1 MREGPSPLASLRAPS
16 RLTAH
21 KRARRAASVRPRVN
35 RNNCGQWRGRVESR
49 VLALKDDE
57 LRTQS
62 EQEEGAG
69 EEASGGGIR
78 RAVRNCRRPI
88 SNRRKRLQREG
99 RGSNEL
105 RSSSRHEKRG
115 LLKKREG
122 ERGERRAYRRRTRR
136 KKSMGVMAKE
146 RENQVSEEKPD
157 VESETKKKKKKSFRP
172 LSRLS
177 KLYLRRETRT
187 RPISQVLA
195 LFPTSR
201 ALSFGPGSC
210 VHQQQLCRQLPL
222 QLR

>member
-1 MREGPSPLASLRAPS
+1 
-16 RLTAH
+16 
-21 KRARRAASVRPRVN
+21 
-35 RNNCGQWRGRVESR
+35 
-49 VLALKDDE
+49 
-57 LRTQS
+57 
-62 EQEEGAG
+62 
-69 EEASGGGIR
+69 
-78 RAVRNCRRPI
+78 
-88 SNRRKRLQREG
+88 
-99 RGSNEL
+99 
-105 RSSSRHEKRG
+105 
-115 LLKKREG
+115 
-122 ERGERRAYRRRTRR
+122 
-136 KKSMGVMAKE
+136 MGVMAKE

>member
-1 MREGPSPLASLRAPS
+1 VYSRSKTTNCARNPNKRRGPWRRQAAAASEEQFEIVDDRFRIVESAFREKDEAQTSCD
-16 RLTAH
+16 
-21 KRARRAASVRPRVN
+21 RRADMRSEGSSKKEKEREER
-35 RNNCGQWRGRVESR
+35 ES
-49 VLALKDDE
+49 
-57 LRTQS
+57 
-62 EQEEGAG
+62 
-69 EEASGGGIR
+69 
-78 RAVRNCRRPI
+78 
-88 SNRRKRLQREG
+88 
-99 RGSNEL
+99 
-105 RSSSRHEKRG
+105 
-115 LLKKREG
+115 
-122 ERGERRAYRRRTRR
+122 RRAYRRRTRR

>member
-1 MREGPSPLASLRAPS
+1 LREGPSPLASLRAPS

-62 EQEEGAG
+62 EQEEGAV

-122 ERGERRAYRRRTRR
+122 ERGEREQKSLPKKNAEKKVDGGDGKREGKSSERRKARRRI
-136 KKSMGVMAKE
+136 GDE
-146 RENQVSEEKPD
+146 EEEEEK
-157 VESETKKKKKKSFRP
+157 
-172 LSRLS
+172 
-177 KLYLRRETRT
+177 
-187 RPISQVLA
+187 
-195 LFPTSR
+195 FPTS
-201 ALSFGPGSC
+201 LSFVQTLSSE
-210 VHQQQLCRQLPL
+210 RN
-222 QLR
+222 